1 MWYRVRSSKSLRVSF
16 SLKVPGVHA
25 ISHRNAKMRQYIAR
39 HRKFLCRTT
48 ADKDTIPFNYCDHA
62 KLRLWNILIQKKK
75 KQKWQQLSLSVP
87 APTSGCRIWAT
98 SNVTEH
104 HLHNHLIEVCIPLQY
119 DVASPVTCI
128 FTLRENVI
136 VPKRRKLFTQWPAS
150 YPRKRNSQPY
160 LSEKF
165 EALNL
170 LKYLVFNVMEYPKI
184 TNDRTISPF
193 FIVLVFVFNNP
204 FLNCTIEKLQ
214 KLWLLEWNCSGRKC
228 I

>member
-1 MWYRVRSSKSLRVSF
+1 MQFLIGMQRWGNILLDTGNFCAGLLR
-16 SLKVPGVHA
+16 
-25 ISHRNAKMRQYIAR
+25 IN
-39 HRKFLCRTT
+39 
-48 ADKDTIPFNYCDHA
+48 IPFPSIIAIMLNYDFEIF
-62 KLRLWNILIQKKK
+62 WYKKK